1 MSCFIVSD
9 FHINALI
16 SWAWGMGIKL
26 DYCPAVA
33 AELLA
38 VANRRA
44 YSERYQGESCAP
56 FGGYRRENVGD
67 AVPVEILKACRCLEY
82 QASDWSGWDTSDAAR
97 VLRTIRAAAESEL
110 AQVYGR
116 QAVHDNGGRS
126 LPGYDAAAWELR
138 DPESFTQGVDA

>member
-16 SWAWGMGIKL
+16 SWAESHQIGLEYK
-26 DYCPAVA
+26 PQVA

-56 FGGYRRENVGD
+56 FGGYRREDIGE

-82 QASDWSGWDTSDAAR
+82 QASDWARWDTSEAAR
-97 VLRTIRAAAESEL
+97 VLREIQAAALCWLQET
-110 AQVYGR
+110 YGPI
-116 QAVHDNGGRS
+116 QDGGRN

-138 DPESFTQGVDA
+138 DPESFAQGVDA